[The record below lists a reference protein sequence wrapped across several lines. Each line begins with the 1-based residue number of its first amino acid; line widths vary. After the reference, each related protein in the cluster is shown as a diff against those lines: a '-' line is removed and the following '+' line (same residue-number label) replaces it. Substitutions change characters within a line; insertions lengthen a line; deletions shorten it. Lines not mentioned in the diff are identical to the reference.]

1 MVDRFFGPPARAMSI
16 VFDVLQKQFDV
27 LQKQIEIFPP
37 SSRITKRD
45 RTLVQ

>member
-1 MVDRFFGPPARAMSI
+1 MLPFFLDSHNRMSN